1 MSSSSS
7 SAVPKPQPKLPLKQI
22 PGDYGAPFFGAI
34 KDRYDF
40 FYNQGR
46 DEFFKARIQTYNSTV
61 FRTNMPPGPF
71 IASNPKVVTVLDA
84 ISFPILFDNSKVEK
98 RDIFDGTYMPSTDFT
113 GGYRICSFLDPSEAK
128 HTSLKNFFLSLL
140 SANHENVIPL
150 FHTHF
155 TNLFVKAEAQLVKDG
170 KSDFNTLNDKT
181 SFDFIFELFFG
192 KNPSDTTL
200 GSKGSTLVTLWL
212 LPQLSPQ
219 LTLGLPKVFNVFED
233 FLLHTF
239 PFPALFVKP
248 AYNKVYKAFY
258 QSAAKALDEAESN
271 FGISRDEA
279 CHNLVFLVC
288 FNAYGGMKLLSPSL
302 LKWVG
307 LGGEDLHGK
316 LRDEIRAIVKEAGGK
331 ITLAALDKM
340 TLTKSVVYEALRI
353 DPSVPFQYGKAKE
366 DLIIES
372 HDAAFEI
379 KKGEIIF
386 GYQTIATR
394 DGKIFKNP
402 EEFVGDRFVGEGEK
416 LLKYVWWSNGPET
429 VSPAAGDKQCPGKD
443 LVVLMNRIM
452 LVEFFLR
459 YDTFTLDVGTFL
471 LGPKVTFKT
480 LTPASS

>member
-7 SAVPKPQPKLPLKQI
+7 SAVRKPQPKLPLKQI
-22 PGDYGAPFFGAI
+22 PGDYGVPFFGAI

-46 DEFFKARIQTYNSTV
+46 DEFFKARIQKYNSTV

-84 ISFPILFDNSKVEK
+84 ISFPILFDNSKIEK

-113 GGYRICSFLDPSEAK
+113 GGYRICSFLDPTEAK

-140 SANHENVIPL
+140 SANHKNVIPL

-155 TNLFVKAEAQLVKDG
+155 TDLFAKAEAQLLKDG
-170 KSDFNTLNDKT
+170 KSDFNTLNDQT
-181 SFDFIFELFFG
+181 SFDFIFELFFEQ
-192 KNPSDTTL
+192 NPSNTSL
-200 GSKGSTLVTLWL
+200 GSKSSTLVTLWL

-219 LTLGLPKVFNVFED
+219 ITLGLPKVFSVFED

-248 AYNKVYKAFY
+248 LITRFTRP
-258 QSAAKALDEAESN
+258 
-271 FGISRDEA
+271 FTSRQ
-279 CHNLVFLVC
+279 LRPWTRLR
-288 FNAYGGMKLLSPSL
+288 
-302 LKWVG
+302 
-307 LGGEDLHGK
+307 GEELHRK
-316 LRDEIRAIVKEAGGK
+316 LRDEIRAVVKEAGGN

-379 KKGEIIF
+379 KKGEILF

-394 DGKIFKNP
+394 DGKIFENP

-429 VSPAAGDKQCPGKD
+429 VNPAAANKQCAGKD
-443 LVVLMNRIM
+443 LVVLMNRVM